1 MLKNVGGLLGG
12 AAALSLATGLVAPST
27 AVAAPADYDIDSA
40 SSLTVVVNKHRPLDP
55 PSYVPD
61 YLIRV
66 QTEHLRAEAAKAYQR
81 MAEAAEADGVNLVAV
96 SGYRSYGHQASLYD
110 SYVAQ
115 YGQETADTIAARPG
129 YSEHQ
134 LGLAM
139 DVANADA
146 ACALQDCFEDT
157 PVGAWVAERAW
168 EYGFII
174 RYPKGEEAVTGYAY
188 EPWHLRYVGT
198 DLAHDM
204 WHAAHDPHH
213 EPGEPD
219 VDTMEEFFG
228 LEPAPDYLP

>member
-1 MLKNVGGLLGG
+1 MSGLLGG
-12 AAALSLATGLVAPST
+12 AAALSLAAGLMAPSA

-40 SSLTVVVNKHRPLDP
+40 ASVTVVVNKHRPLDP

-61 YLIRV
+61 YLIRI
-66 QTEHLRAEAAKAYQR
+66 QTEHLRTEAAKAYQR
-81 MAEAAEADGVNLVAV
+81 MAKAAEADRVNLVAV
-96 SGYRSYGHQASLYD
+96 SGYRSYAHQASLYD

-115 YGQETADTIAARPG
+115 YGQATADTIAARPG

-139 DVANADA
+139 DVANADGT
-146 ACALQDCFEDT
+146 CALQDCFDET
-157 PVGAWVAERAW
+157 PVGAWVAEHAW

-174 RYPKGEEAVTGYAY
+174 RYPENEQDVTGYAY

-198 DLAHDM
+198 DLAEEM
-204 WHAAHDPHH
+204 QAAAHDPHRK
-213 EPGEPD
+213 PGEPD

-228 LEPAPDYLP
+228 LEPAPGYLP

>member
-1 MLKNVGGLLGG
+1 MMKNLGGLLGG
-12 AAALSLATGLVAPST
+12 SAALALATGLLAPST

-55 PSYVPD
+55 PTYLPD
-61 YLIRV
+61 YLIRI
-66 QTEHLRAEAAKAYQR
+66 QTEHLRTEAAEAYQR
-81 MAEAAEADGVNLVAV
+81 MAEAAEVDGVNLVAV
-96 SGYRSYGHQASLYD
+96 SGYRSSAHQGSLYD

-115 YGQETADTIAARPG
+115 YGQATADTIAARPG

-139 DVANADA
+139 DVANADG
-146 ACALQDCFEDT
+146 ACALQDCFDET
-157 PVGAWVAERAW
+157 PVGAWVAEYAG

-174 RYPKGEEAVTGYAY
+174 RYPEGEEAVTGYAY

-198 DLAHDM
+198 DLAEEM
-204 WHAAHDPHH
+204 QAAAHDPDRD
-213 EPGEPD
+213 PGEPD

>member
-1 MLKNVGGLLGG
+1 MMRNLGGLLGG
-12 AAALSLATGLVAPST
+12 AAALSLATGLMAPSA
-27 AVAAPADYDIDSA
+27 AVATGTVYDIDSA
-40 SSLTVVVNKHRPLDP
+40 SSLTVVVNKHRPLEP
-55 PSYVPD
+55 PTYVPD
-61 YLIRV
+61 YLIRI
-66 QTEHLRAEAAKAYQR
+66 QTEHLRTEAAQAYQR
-81 MAEAAEADGVNLVAV
+81 MAEAAQAEGVNLVAV

-115 YGQETADTIAARPG
+115 YGQVTADTIAARPG

-157 PVGAWVAERAW
+157 PVGAWVAEHAW

-198 DLAHDM
+198 DLAEELQA
-204 WHAAHDPHH
+204 AAHDPHRD
-213 EPGEPD
+213 PGEPD
-219 VDTMEEFFG
+219 VDTLEEFFG
-228 LEPAPDYLP
+228 LEPAPDYLQ